1 MATIGKLAVQITA
14 DAAGLTTGLKKAE
27 GEISSFSDKADALVG
42 KLRAIGPAAILA
54 GSAFAGALIKNVAD
68 TADELGKLSAK
79 TGIAV
84 EDLSRLQYAAGLSG
98 VSSDQLGGAITKLS
112 KNMADAATGTGD
124 AAAAFDAMGVSVK
137 NADGTLKS
145 QRDVLEEVADRFSGY
160 ADGAEKSALAQRIF
174 GRAGADLIP
183 LLNSGAKGLKD
194 MADESDR
201 LGNTI
206 DTKTAKAAERFND
219 DLTRLNTAIAGAGR
233 QIAGPLIQSLADA
246 SNYFIKTANDVGIA
260 RAMLLSF
267 GAALEAATGTDRFGT
282 VQREVKSTGNA
293 INLTALQLEKFS
305 KMAESGIPGAS
316 QRVEELKNQMIV
328 LLNKSA
334 AASDKLKELANE
346 AYKPIEGAPLQTGAA
361 PQVAAP
367 ASAPTASTPTP
378 ASAMPKDALDEWFE
392 NNQKKQDQL
401 AEREREY
408 WASRVQR
415 IEEGLMSESELLN
428 HKHQADLERL
438 DAAVMSEDER
448 RLIRESL
455 EMDHLDRMTDI
466 EEQGRAL
473 RVKAEADAAAEIERI
488 RLASMTKLE
497 KFTAMSYQ
505 DQAMAVGKAM
515 TDQLTSVTTNS
526 RAMFNIQKAAN
537 ISQAIMDTYAG
548 ANRALKDFPA
558 PFSYA
563 VAGATL
569 AAGLSRVASIKS
581 QTFGGASTAAA
592 STGGAGVA
600 ATSGMAQQSGGGNG
614 GAAMNQS
621 ITVQGIGADS
631 LFSGDAVRTLIDRL
645 IDAQR
650 NGARIVLA

>member
-1 MATIGKLAVQITA
+1 MATIGKLAVEITA
-14 DAAGLTTGLKKAE
+14 KTAGLVTGLRKAE
-27 GEISSFSDKADALVG
+27 GEISSFGDKAEALIG
-42 KLRAIGPAAILA
+42 KLRALAPAAILA
-54 GSAFAGALIKNVAD
+54 GGAFAGALVRSVSN
-68 TADELGKLSAK
+68 TADELAKLSAK

-84 EDLSRLQYAAGLSG
+84 EELSRLQYAADLSG
-98 VSSDQLGGAITKLS
+98 VSNDQLSGAITRLS
-112 KNMADAATGTGD
+112 KNMADAANGSGD
-124 AAAAFDAMGVSVK
+124 ASAAFEAMGVSVK
-137 NADGTLKS
+137 NADGSLKS

-206 DTKTAKAAERFND
+206 STKTAKAAEQFND
-219 DLTRLNTAIAGAGR
+219 NITRLNTALAGAGR

-267 GAALEAATGTDRFGT
+267 SAALAAATGTDKFGT
-282 VQREVKSTGNA
+282 LQREAKATGNA
-293 INLTALQLEKFS
+293 INFTALQIEKFS

-316 QRVEELKNQMIV
+316 QRVEELRTQMV
-328 LLNKSA
+328 ALLNKSA
-334 AASDKLKELANE
+334 AAADQLKELANE
-346 AYKPIEGAPLQTGAA
+346 AYRPIEGSALPTGRA
-361 PQVAAP
+361 PQVATPAP
-367 ASAPTASTPTP
+367 LPTAAAAASTN
-378 ASAMPKDALDEWFE
+378 ALDEWFE
-392 NNQKKQDQL
+392 NYGKRQDELTQ
-401 AEREREY
+401 REREY
-408 WASRVQR
+408 WSGRVQR
-415 IEEGLMSESELLN
+415 IEEGLMGESELLN

-438 DAAVMSEDER
+438 DAALMSEDER
-448 RLIRESL
+448 RLIRETL
-455 EMDHLDRMTDI
+455 EMDHLIRIGDI
-466 EEQGRAL
+466 EEKGRML
-473 RVKAEADAAAEIERI
+473 RIEAEQSAAAEIERI
-488 RLASMTKLE
+488 RKASMTNLE
-497 KFTAMSYQ
+497 KFTAMSYSE
-505 DQAMAVGKAM
+505 QAMTVGKAM
-515 TDQLTSVTTNS
+515 KEQLSSVNTNS
-526 RAMFNIQKAAN
+526 KAMFNIQKAAN

-548 ANRALKDFPA
+548 ATRALKDYPA

-563 VAGATL
+563 IAGATL
-569 AAGLSRVASIKS
+569 AAGMSRVASIKS
-581 QTFGGASTAAA
+581 QSFGGASTAAA

-600 ATSGMAQQSGGGNG
+600 ATSGMAAQGGGGG

-621 ITVQGIGADS
+621 ITIQGIGADS